1 MKAWF
6 GLSGQPLLWLVIV
19 TTALVLFLLVRR
31 FERYMVFHPSV
42 YPAGFWRADAFGIAP
57 EDCTFRTSD
66 ELTLHGWFIRNDQ
79 AIATF
84 LWCHG
89 NAGNLSDRLDNLAR
103 LAQLPFNIFIFD
115 YRGYGK
121 SEGTPSEEGLYL
133 DAEAAY
139 HFLLDEKA
147 ISPDKLI
154 LFGRSLGGAVAID
167 LATKHA
173 VAGVIVES
181 TFTTISDMARHLFPY
196 LPTVVLKT
204 KFESQSKVSRI
215 THRFSFCTGAM
226 TRRCLPSSGATY
238 SRRPRTRRNSMR
250 LPGPATMIP
259 MSLEV
264 TATFNASFGL
274 RQITANNLCA
284 HLGTSARLPECGSA
298 QDFCR
303 KTSLFALLPYFVLDF
318 QAGALYLFQVI
329 ILRRSRVFA

>member
-215 THRFSFCTGAM
+215 
-226 TRRCLPSSGATY
+226 
-238 SRRPRTRRNSMR
+238 
-250 LPGPATMIP
+250 
-259 MSLEV
+259 
-264 TATFNASFGL
+264 NAPIL
-274 RQITANNLCA
+274 IL
-284 HLGTSARLPECGSA
+284 HGS
-298 QDFCR
+298 DD
-303 KTSLFALLPYFVLDF
+303 KTVPALLGRDLFEAASDPKEFHEI
-318 QAGALYLFQVI
+318 AGAGHNDTYVVGGDRYFQRL
-329 ILRRSRVFA
+329 LRFATDHCQ